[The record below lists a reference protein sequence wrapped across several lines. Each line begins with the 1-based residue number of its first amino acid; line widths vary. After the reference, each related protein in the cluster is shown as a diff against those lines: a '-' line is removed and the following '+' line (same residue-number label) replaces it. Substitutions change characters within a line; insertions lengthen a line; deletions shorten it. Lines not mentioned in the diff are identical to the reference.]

1 MEGRS
6 IRGCAGVSLEVL
18 DDVIVPDSQYPSGQ
32 YRVSASHE
40 HLVGFGRFLLLSDG
54 LKNVAEPCFRGLLV
68 MLAVHYPVAADPTP
82 AGKIWTE
89 SRGKA
94 DRENRR

>member
-32 YRVSASHE
+32 YLVSASHE

-54 LKNVAEPCFRGLLV
+54 LKNVAEPCFRGLTGNVGRSL
-68 MLAVHYPVAADPTP
+68 PS
-82 AGKIWTE
+82 GRGSNS
-89 SRGKA
+89 SR
-94 DRENRR
+94 